1 MKSCDVHNFLAPCLL
16 LLLDERADHGYDLVS
31 RLRPLICMD
40 GEAGAVY
47 RALRHLER
55 DGLVTSTWLPANGA
69 PARRSYEVTD
79 EGRRALGSSV
89 RDIRELRDTLDRFLF
104 RQRVLADAAS
114 RLPASRTQ

>member
-1 MKSCDVHNFLAPCLL
+1 MKPCDLHNFLAPCLL
-16 LLLDERADHGYDLVS
+16 LLLEERADHGYDLVS
-31 RLRPLICMD
+31 RLHPLVSMD

-69 PARRSYEVTD
+69 PARRSYEVTE

-104 RQRVLADAAS
+104 RQRVLADASTHITTS
-114 RLPASRTQ
+114 RSQ